1 MTTLQIIN
9 QFVAFSLRQI
19 IQQDSQAAIVQYANV
34 IICTNIDALYNPT
47 IYIIVKLFTTTYSSM
62 MFLMFCRGK
71 LKSCHFYSDRNP
83 WFDTF
88 YLKKTKS
95 IYFGFGY
102 IDDDE
107 CTYKMAKFK

>member
-1 MTTLQIIN
+1 M
-9 QFVAFSLRQI
+9 V
-19 IQQDSQAAIVQYANV
+19 
-34 IICTNIDALYNPT
+34 
-47 IYIIVKLFTTTYSSM
+47 
-62 MFLMFCRGK
+62 FLMFCRRK
-71 LKSCHFYSDRNP
+71 LKSCHFYPDRNP